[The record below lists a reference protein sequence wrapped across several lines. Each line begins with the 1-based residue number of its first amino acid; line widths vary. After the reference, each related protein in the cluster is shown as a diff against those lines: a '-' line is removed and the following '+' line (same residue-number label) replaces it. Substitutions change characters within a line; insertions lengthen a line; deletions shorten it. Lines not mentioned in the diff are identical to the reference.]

1 MKLSRRQSLQL
12 IGSLSALGLSAG
24 SAWAR
29 PGGRVQEA
37 PSEFLEAVIAGR
49 LEEVRAWLKRDPS
62 LATSADAAGRSAFV
76 LAHLH
81 GRSEVAEQLSVL
93 GLELD
98 LVEAVI
104 AEDWKRMEQLAKA
117 DPGLV
122 HAAHPVGGTPL
133 YAAALVGSL
142 GFWRLRGLGCDP
154 DLAPAGG
161 SGLTPARGALESLD
175 ESWARISLSDLC
187 GNGSDINAPQPKGD
201 SVLHACVARRSELL
215 LRLAIRKGADVL
227 AKNAAGQTPLA
238 LAQSIKWQA
247 GVGLLENQASLPRDN
262 RSSRKALDAD
272 GEAIEWPDLSSYSQ
286 AQQSEVTGNSH
297 MNLKRVK
304 ELVSQDRRLVFSL
317 STDDELPIEASA
329 HLGSK
334 DIIRYHLDQGAP
346 FSLPS
351 AVSLGDE
358 AQVKFW
364 LDKDP
369 TLIHERG
376 AHDFPLMWFVV
387 YGGASISMAELLLQR
402 GASLEQESMGTTAL
416 HCCVERGQHELAEW
430 LLVQGADREA
440 IGFKGD
446 RRGNTP
452 LELAQARGDA
462 KMISIL
468 KHG

>member
-1 MKLSRRQSLQL
+1 MKLSRRQSLCL
-12 IGSLSALGLSAG
+12 FGSLSALGLAPS
-24 SAWAR
+24 SAWSGPGRAR
-29 PGGRVQEA
+29 QQA
-37 PSEFLEAVIAGR
+37 PSDFLEAVIAGR
-49 LEEVRAWLKRDPS
+49 LDEVRAWLKRDPS
-62 LATSADAAGRSAFV
+62 LALSTDAAGRSAFV

-81 GRSEVAEQLSVL
+81 GRSEVAEQLRAL

-98 LVEAVI
+98 LVEALV
-104 AEDWKRMEQLAKA
+104 AEDWKRVEQLAKE
-117 DPGLV
+117 DPGLL

-142 GFWRLRGLGCDP
+142 GFWRLRSLGCDP

-161 SGLTPARGALESLD
+161 SGLTPARAALESLN
-175 ESWARISLSDLC
+175 ENWARISLSDLC
-187 GNGSDINAPQPKGD
+187 GNGSDINAPQPQGD

-215 LRLAIRKGADVL
+215 LRLAIRKGAEVR

-238 LAQSIKWQA
+238 LARSIDWKA
-247 GVGLLENQASLPRDN
+247 GIRLLEGQASLPRDN
-262 RSSRKALDAD
+262 RGSRKALDAT
-272 GEAIEWPDLSSYSQ
+272 GEAIEWPDLSSFSQ
-286 AQQSEVTGNSH
+286 AQQNEVTANSH

-304 ELVSQDRRLVFSL
+304 QLVAQERRLVFSL

-334 DIIRYHLDQGAP
+334 DLMRYHLDQGAP
-346 FSLPS
+346 FSLPT
-351 AVSLGDE
+351 AVSLGDQ

-369 TLIHERG
+369 SLIHERG

-387 YGGASISMAELLLQR
+387 NGGGSISMAELLFQR
-402 GASLEQESMGTTAL
+402 GVSLEQESMGSTAL
-416 HCCVERGQHELAEW
+416 HCCVERGQHALAQW
-430 LLVQGADREA
+430 LLDQGAQREA
-440 IGFKGD
+440 IGFKGE
-446 RRGNTP
+446 RLGRTP
-452 LELAQARGDA
+452 LQLAEARGDA